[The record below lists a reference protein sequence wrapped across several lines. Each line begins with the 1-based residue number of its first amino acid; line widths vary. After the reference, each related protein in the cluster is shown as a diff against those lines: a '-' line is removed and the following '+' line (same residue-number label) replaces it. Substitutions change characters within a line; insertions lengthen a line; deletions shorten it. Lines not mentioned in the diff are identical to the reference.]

1 MSIIKK
7 DIRDKLDRLTL
18 FKPSM
23 ATSKDP
29 KSEDMYANTSSNT
42 NTQDIHDKF
51 EERFNFRRSSD
62 LPPPIP
68 PHTSKDTI
76 TLPRTGT
83 KPKLGSPRSPRLGV
97 KEYHW
102 ESKDTSFD
110 TIESSYKEDTRYKE
124 QLLLHDT
131 LKTLAVKE
139 TTERAATITINRFI
153 CLTIIITNLMSIGF
167 SVLGTILVMNSL
179 SPNNP
184 TFHLDHQ
191 PRFTDQRKIESLT
204 NPNYQPLTLSER
216 SYHPVDQIPPVD
228 LLPVDLLPVDY
239 PVHTLKSDGD
249 ADTDADAHTDVAA
262 DAADTYKIH
271 IKVSPPKNQPMDQ
284 PNEDFWL
291 N

>member
-1 MSIIKK
+1 MSIIKT
-7 DIRDKLDRLTL
+7 DIRDKLNRLTL

-23 ATSKDP
+23 ATSIDP
-29 KSEDMYANTSSNT
+29 KSEDMVYANTSN

-83 KPKLGSPRSPRLGV
+83 KPKASLGSPRSPRSPRHTTS
-97 KEYHW
+97 HW

-110 TIESSYKEDTRYKE
+110 TIESSYKEDTRYKD
-124 QLLLHDT
+124 QFLLHDT
-131 LKTLAVKE
+131 LKTLAVRE
-139 TTERAATITINRFI
+139 STQRASNMVINRFI

-167 SVLGTILVMNSL
+167 SVLGTILVMKSL

-191 PRFTDQRKIESLT
+191 PRFTD
-204 NPNYQPLTLSER
+204 
-216 SYHPVDQIPPVD
+216 
-228 LLPVDLLPVDY
+228 
-239 PVHTLKSDGD
+239 
-249 ADTDADAHTDVAA
+249 
-262 DAADTYKIH
+262 
-271 IKVSPPKNQPMDQ
+271 
-284 PNEDFWL
+284 
-291 N
+291 